1 MVHLIRRRQGEVH
14 RSGRGARD
22 AAAGAAP
29 QRDRLRSMMG
39 SAGATE
45 LAILTIDV
53 HGVIRFANHAAGT
66 LFGWDLAEMIG
77 YPST

>member
-1 MVHLIRRRQGEVH
+1 M
-14 RSGRGARD
+14 RS
-22 AAAGAAP
+22 
-29 QRDRLRSMMG
+29 
-39 SAGATE
+39 
-45 LAILTIDV
+45 TIDV